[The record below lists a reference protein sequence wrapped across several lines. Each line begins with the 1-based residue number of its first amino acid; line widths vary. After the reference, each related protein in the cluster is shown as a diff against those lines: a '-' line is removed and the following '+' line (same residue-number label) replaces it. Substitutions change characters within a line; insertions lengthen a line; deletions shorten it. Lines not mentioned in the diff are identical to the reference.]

1 MPFEQD
7 RIHYYSKTEP
17 SVLIGVSRQTLY
29 RWIED
34 GRVQAP
40 LYARTRDGRLFYSES
55 EVESLRAFANGVE
68 RIKDIAANQ
77 LHLFRNAPPGLAT

>member
-7 RIHYYSKTEP
+7 RILYYSKAEA

-40 LYARTRDGRLFYSES
+40 LYARTRDGRSFYSES